1 MVLADLGGQISSALQ
16 NLQNSTVIDEKVLND
31 LLNTIAR
38 ALMQADVN
46 FALVKKIK
54 TQILNEVK
62 LDDLASGINK
72 RRAIQKAVFDN
83 LVGLVSPSKTPYK
96 PKKGKC
102 NVVMFVGLQG
112 SGKTTS
118 IAKYAQWYKMKNWSC
133 GMVCADTFRAGAF
146 DQLKQNAT
154 RIKVPF
160 YGSYT
165 EADPVVIAKEG
176 VEQFK
181 KQGFEM
187 IIVDTSGRH
196 KQSDDLFEEMVRVK
210 DAVQPDEIIFVM
222 DSTIGQAAKD
232 QAQAFS
238 DSVEVGSVII
248 TKLDGHAK
256 GGGALSAV
264 AMTGSPIVFIGT
276 GEHFD
281 DFEPFEA
288 RSFIKRLLGMGDL
301 ESLADELKAKGS
313 FPFGLFRSRFFF
325 LSSSNLA
332 TAAVVPCRASSR
344 ALCVSLARSLRTP
357 PPPYR
362 THAPAGIFDQN
373 PDMMKRMVQGL
384 FSFRD
389 MYQQFEQVKSLGP
402 LGRVMSMIPGLPQGL
417 MQKGQEREGQ
427 ERIERFMYMM
437 NSMNELE
444 LDGINDIDRSRAERI
459 ARGSGCNL
467 LEVGMLLQSHAK
479 VGPSFLR
486 ARTHARRCGD
496 GCVASLFHRCC
507 AAPFLTRC
515 AIPLAWC
522 VPRVLVPLSNKDPLV
537 LLPRVSCADGS
548 NGWEL
553 GQEQAPQQD
562 GHERRQVA
570 PAAEAQPSSCHAK
583 TCQVHGPIDVAEH
596 RWPAERGENDAAD
609 GRRRRR
615 RRRRRARRN
624 DAKPGRR
631 WWHAGYECDDEQDGQ
646 RNERQAYEAAV
657 KSERERDRE
666 TNKLI
671 NGSAHNLVKLKS
683 DFSMDCR
690 CSPKR

>member
-46 FALVKKIK
+46 FGLVKKIK

-62 LDDLASGINK
+62 LDELASGINK

-301 ESLADELKAKGS
+301 ESLADELKAKG
-313 FPFGLFRSRFFF
+313 
-325 LSSSNLA
+325 
-332 TAAVVPCRASSR
+332 
-344 ALCVSLARSLRTP
+344 
-357 PPPYR
+357 
-362 THAPAGIFDQN
+362 IFDQN

-467 LEVGMLLQSHAK
+467 LEVGMLLQSHQKMAQM
-479 VGPSFLR
+479 VGNL
-486 ARTHARRCGD
+486 GK
-496 GCVASLFHRCC
+496 
-507 AAPFLTRC
+507 
-515 AIPLAWC
+515 
-522 VPRVLVPLSNKDPLV
+522 NK
-537 LLPRVSCADGS
+537 LL
-548 NGWEL
+548 N
-553 GQEQAPQQD
+553 
-562 GHERRQVA
+562 
-570 PAAEAQPSSCHAK
+570 K
-583 TCQVHGPIDVAEH
+583 TDM
-596 RWPAERGENDAAD
+596 
-609 GRRRRR
+609 
-615 RRRRRARRN
+615 N
-624 DAKPGRR
+624 DAKLHQQLKRNPQAVMQKLAKSMDPKMLQSIGGPQNMLKMMQQMAGGGGEGGGLAEMMQNLGGAGGMPDMSAMMNKMGKGRR
-631 WWHAGYECDDEQDGQ
+631 
-646 RNERQAYEAAV
+646 
-657 KSERERDRE
+657 
-666 TNKLI
+666 
-671 NGSAHNLVKLKS
+671 
-683 DFSMDCR
+683 M
-690 CSPKR
+690 KRR

>member
-1 MVLADLGGQISSALQ
+1 M
-16 NLQNSTVIDEKVLND
+16 K
-31 LLNTIAR
+31 
-38 ALMQADVN
+38 ADVN
-46 FALVKKIK
+46 FELIK
-54 TQILNEVK
+54 RIKMQILNEVK
-62 LDDLASGINK
+62 LDELASGVNK
-72 RRAIQKAVFDN
+72 RRTIQRAVFDN
-83 LVGLVSPSKTPYK
+83 LVGLVTPSKVAYK

-112 SGKTTS
+112 SGKTTT

-238 DSVEVGSVII
+238 DSVDVGSVII

-281 DFEPFEA
+281 DFEKFEG

-301 ESLADELKAKGS
+301 ETLVDEFKAK
-313 FPFGLFRSRFFF
+313 
-325 LSSSNLA
+325 
-332 TAAVVPCRASSR
+332 
-344 ALCVSLARSLRTP
+344 
-357 PPPYR
+357 
-362 THAPAGIFDQN
+362 GIFDQN
-373 PDMMKRMVQGL
+373 PDMIKRMSQGL

-402 LGRVMSMIPGLPQGL
+402 LGRVMSMIPGLPAV
-417 MQKGQEREGQ
+417 QKGQEREGQ
-427 ERIERFMYMM
+427 ERIQRFTYMM

-444 LDGINDIDRSRAERI
+444 LDGIHDIDRSRAERI

-467 LEVGMLLQSHAK
+467 PEVGMLLQSHQKMAQM
-479 VGPSFLR
+479 VG
-486 ARTHARRCGD
+486 
-496 GCVASLFHRCC
+496 
-507 AAPFLTRC
+507 
-515 AIPLAWC
+515 
-522 VPRVLVPLSNKDPLV
+522 N
-537 LLPRVSCADGS
+537 
-548 NGWEL
+548 L
-553 GQEQAPQQD
+553 G
-562 GHERRQVA
+562 
-570 PAAEAQPSSCHAK
+570 K
-583 TCQVHGPIDVAEH
+583 
-596 RWPAERGENDAAD
+596 
-609 GRRRRR
+609 
-615 RRRRRARRN
+615 
-624 DAKPGRR
+624 
-631 WWHAGYECDDEQDGQ
+631 
-646 RNERQAYEAAV
+646 
-657 KSERERDRE
+657 
-666 TNKLI
+666 NKLI
-671 NGSAHNLVKLKS
+671 NRTDMNDARLNQQLKRNPGAVMQKLAK
-683 DFSMDCR
+683 SMD
-690 CSPKR
+690 PKMLQSIGGPQNMLKMMQSMSGGGDGGGLAEMMKNLGGGGMPDMGAMMSKMGAMKGRRMKRR

>member
-46 FALVKKIK
+46 FGLVKKIK

-62 LDDLASGINK
+62 LDELASGINK

-301 ESLADELKAKGS
+301 ESLADELKAKG
-313 FPFGLFRSRFFF
+313 LFF
-325 LSSSNLA
+325 LPLFDFGTIVSQSPCAVSSLNLFFDKH
-332 TAAVVPCRASSR
+332 TFH
-344 ALCVSLARSLRTP
+344 SLIPNVLV
-357 PPPYR
+357 
-362 THAPAGIFDQN
+362 PAGIFDQN

-467 LEVGMLLQSHAK
+467 LEVGMLLQSHQK
-479 VGPSFLR
+479 VLR
-486 ARTHARRCGD
+486 VCT
-496 GCVASLFHRCC
+496 
-507 AAPFLTRC
+507 P
-515 AIPLAWC
+515 
-522 VPRVLVPLSNKDPLV
+522 
-537 LLPRVSCADGS
+537 LLP
-548 NGWEL
+548 L
-553 GQEQAPQQD
+553 GAFHMLMTVLDNESLLLCM
-562 GHERRQVA
+562 RLKM
-570 PAAEAQPSSCHAK
+570 AQMVGNLGKNKLLNK
-583 TCQVHGPIDVAEH
+583 TDM
-596 RWPAERGENDAAD
+596 
-609 GRRRRR
+609 
-615 RRRRRARRN
+615 N
-624 DAKPGRR
+624 DAKLHQQLKRNPQAVMQKLAKSMDPKMLQSIGGPQNMLKMMQQMAGGGGEGGGLAEMMQNLGGAGGMPDMSAMMNKMGKGRR
-631 WWHAGYECDDEQDGQ
+631 
-646 RNERQAYEAAV
+646 
-657 KSERERDRE
+657 
-666 TNKLI
+666 
-671 NGSAHNLVKLKS
+671 
-683 DFSMDCR
+683 M
-690 CSPKR
+690 KRR